1 MNEFDEEN
9 YELVNNSSKPYF
21 MFLSDAVLYAI
32 DADNVLEIIEN
43 QSVTKVPLMQEFIW
57 GVTNVRGNIIP
68 VVDLKGRVLGDITQI
83 NPKTSF
89 VLIKY
94 EIENQILTIAIVI
107 DEICEVD
114 GLDPNSSSETPA
126 FGTIIDPRYIDFI
139 ARYNGADVLI
149 LKLEELLELN
159 QINTLIEPD
168 YTNPNEYKLE
178 AKQRSNIWLED
189 ELDEDEDLDIV
200 NLLSSNGNDTNQYL
214 VFQGPHQQYYAKN
227 VSKIEEVI
235 SMDELSIQKNFDE
248 HVIVG
253 ISNIRGEMLSIVS
266 FDDWLGDT
274 NADHTKYSQVI
285 ISNYGKQK
293 FGLAVKQTEFIVTI
307 NPKDMIKSADGDL
320 KSTFVS
326 NIDLDGENVV
336 CTIVDSDM
344 ITMNAFKTLEQ
355 QVENDILLTYDTINS
370 DQFIYFADDSMLV
383 RNLLI
388 KSVTKMN
395 AKCKIF
401 ENGQQLLEALNE
413 ADIDSIGLIITDLEM
428 PVLDGKE
435 LIKQLRANEKF
446 KDTGIVVY
454 TNMANSILKE
464 QLLNLGANE
473 VQTKIDFSSLNALIK
488 KYMS

>member
-1 MNEFDEEN
+1 MNDFDDEN

-21 MFLSDAVLYAI
+21 MFLSDSILYGI
-32 DADNVLEIIEN
+32 DADFVLEIIEN
-43 QSVTKVPLMQEFIW
+43 QSVTKVPLMQEYIW

-68 VVDLKGRVLGDITQI
+68 VLDLKGRVLGDMTQI
-83 NPKTSF
+83 DSKTSF
-89 VLIKY
+89 VLIKQ
-94 EIENQILTIAIVI
+94 EIENQTMSIAIVI

-114 GLDPNSSSETPA
+114 GLDPKSTSETPA
-126 FGTIIDPRYIDFI
+126 FGTVIDPRYIECI
-139 ARYNGADVLI
+139 ARYNNNDILI
-149 LKLEELLELN
+149 LNLEEILN
-159 QINTLIEPD
+159 LHEINTLIEPD
-168 YTNPNEYKLE
+168 YTNTHEYKLE
-178 AKQRSNIWLED
+178 PKQRSNIWLED
-189 ELDEDEDLDIV
+189 DLEEDEDLDII

-235 SMDELSIQKNFDE
+235 SMDELSIQHNFDDN
-248 HVIVG
+248 VIVG
-253 ISNIRGEMLSIVS
+253 ISNVRGEMLSIVS
-266 FDDWLGDT
+266 FNDWLGDT
-274 NADHTKYSQVI
+274 KTDHKKYKQVI

-370 DQFIYFADDSMLV
+370 DKFIYFADDSMLV

-401 ENGQQLLEALNE
+401 ENGEQLFNALDT
-413 ADIDSIGLIITDLEM
+413 ADIDTIGLVITDLEM
-428 PVLDGKE
+428 PELDGKE
-435 LIKQLRANEKF
+435 LIKKLRGMEKF
-446 KDTGIVVY
+446 KDIGIVVY

-464 QLLNLGANE
+464 QLLNLGADE
-473 VQTKIDFSSLNALIK
+473 VQTKIDFSSLNTLIK